1 MAPIGLKKRSRI
13 VQFVFEMLLLLPSET
28 HRRTDFVNGPTAT
41 VTDLPVSMNEWQNG
55 GTMVVAMG
63 TSLKPEE
70 NRSQG
75 DLWQRN
81 TTNETS
87 SSAMSEEYRNQRCD
101 ETTSA
106 RIVGGQNARFGD
118 APFVVSLRNLPHERR
133 YGFGSGLFCG
143 GSLINTRLV
152 LTAAHC
158 LATRKP
164 ADVGVVA
171 GVLNRYD
178 RSGQRMQF
186 RQVYSVLL
194 HPDWNPKTFQADI
207 GLVAVRSSFVFAVA
221 VVKNVRAIGLPSS
234 EPQEG
239 QRCTI
244 YGWGRTEDANKRS
257 GAVCL
262 QKADVTVLDL
272 DRCNRSVS
280 PLITVPDGALC
291 AGSFDGLVDSCQG
304 DSGGP
309 LVCNMAVTGIVSFGW
324 HCGLRHFPGVYTDVF
339 RYRQWVE
346 ESTDT
351 DPKTWF
357 AAATRLQAYSWL
369 ATGAAL
375 IICFAH
381 SATFRANHL

>member
-1 MAPIGLKKRSRI
+1 
-13 VQFVFEMLLLLPSET
+13 
-28 HRRTDFVNGPTAT
+28 
-41 VTDLPVSMNEWQNG
+41 
-55 GTMVVAMG
+55 
-63 TSLKPEE
+63 
-70 NRSQG
+70 
-75 DLWQRN
+75 
-81 TTNETS
+81 
-87 SSAMSEEYRNQRCD
+87 MSEEYRNQRCD
-101 ETTSA
+101 ATVSA
-106 RIVGGQNARFGD
+106 RIVGGRNARFGD
-118 APFVVSLRNLPHERR
+118 AQFVVSLRNLPHEQR

-158 LATRKP
+158 LAARKP

-178 RSGQRMQF
+178 RSAQRMQF
-186 RQVYSVLL
+186 RQVRSVLL
-194 HPDWNPKTFQADI
+194 HPDWNPQTFRADI
-207 GLVAVRSSFVFAVA
+207 GLVAVRSPFVFVVA
-221 VVKNVRAIGLPSS
+221 VKNIRAIGLPSA

-262 QKADVTVLDL
+262 QKADVTVLEL

-280 PLITVPDGALC
+280 PLITVPEGALC

-309 LVCNMAVTGIVSFGW
+309 LVCNTVVTGIVSFGW
-324 HCGLRHFPGVYTDVF
+324 HCGWRHFPGVYTDVF
-339 RYRQWVE
+339 RYRQWLE
-346 ESTDT
+346 ESSAT

-357 AAATRLQAYSWL
+357 ADATRLQAPWHTGWV
-369 ATGAAL
+369 ATGGAL

-381 SATFRANHL
+381 SETFRANHL